1 MKNERYNMS
10 FTTGGLFLRESVEI
24 AELYLQD
31 HDWDSVKE
39 RALEENILQFRK
51 VSSSIRSMQE
61 ILKRLWNL
69 EEEEL
74 EFLIDTN
81 TKEQK
86 QLLWLAICKTYR
98 FIRDFAIEVIRDKF
112 LRLDME
118 VTHADFDI
126 FFYHKAEQD
135 PHLEELTEKTRKKC
149 RTVLFQIMREADII
163 SSNNLIIPAMFSK
176 RFVDVIKE
184 YDVEYLYTFPITEG
198 DIKRLLENE

>member
-1 MKNERYNMS
+1 MENKKYNMS
-10 FTTGGLFLRESVEI
+10 FTTGGLFLRESVEV

-51 VSSSIRSMQE
+51 ISSSKRSLQE

-74 EFLIDTN
+74 EFLIETN

-118 VTHADFDI
+118 VNHADFDV
-126 FFYHKAEQD
+126 FFYNKAEQD
-135 PHLEELTEKTRKKC
+135 PHLDGSACVGSCHSDLWTKLSGGGRASGH
-149 RTVLFQIMREADII
+149 V
-163 SSNNLIIPAMFSK
+163 
-176 RFVDVIKE
+176 RFGIDRRQP
-184 YDVEYLYTFPITEG
+184 DS
-198 DIKRLLENE
+198 